1 MTAETEKRTDC
12 LYVRMLGDFS
22 MEYRGME
29 VLKIKDRK
37 RSSKML
43 HLLQILLYE
52 GAKGIAKEQLLL
64 RLYGRDAK
72 EDRSNNLRVTMYHLR
87 KMLGESGLPGKD
99 FIRVREGRYWFE
111 SSFPVEV
118 DARMFI
124 RILQRADG
132 LRGQKCAELLKEA
145 CSIYRGY
152 FLPLLA
158 GEEWAAVEEA
168 YFQRLYAQSMEKLL
182 SFLKE
187 QKEYEELFRWSGQA
201 ARLYPY
207 DEWQIWQMESLTALG
222 RMEEALILCENTTR
236 MYLKEP
242 GISVSERMFESF
254 RKMRKNIR
262 ADREELPRILESFQ
276 EKGMGK
282 GAYGCSFLGFI
293 DSYRLL
299 ARTAAHSG
307 CPGYVLLCSVTD
319 GRKRH
324 PAASGGLLEASKK
337 LEESVQEA
345 LGDEAV
351 YLQYSRTQF
360 LALLPWISREEC
372 QTRIGRIDVGFRRRE
387 SSRRVGVTYRMMQ
400 I

>member
-132 LRGQKCAELLKEA
+132 LRGQKCAELLKK
-145 CSIYRGY
+145 
-152 FLPLLA
+152 P
-158 GEEWAAVEEA
+158 
-168 YFQRLYAQSMEKLL
+168 
-182 SFLKE
+182 
-187 QKEYEELFRWSGQA
+187 
-201 ARLYPY
+201 
-207 DEWQIWQMESLTALG
+207 
-222 RMEEALILCENTTR
+222 
-236 MYLKEP
+236 
-242 GISVSERMFESF
+242 
-254 RKMRKNIR
+254 
-262 ADREELPRILESFQ
+262 
-276 EKGMGK
+276 
-282 GAYGCSFLGFI
+282 
-293 DSYRLL
+293 
-299 ARTAAHSG
+299 
-307 CPGYVLLCSVTD
+307 
-319 GRKRH
+319 
-324 PAASGGLLEASKK
+324 
-337 LEESVQEA
+337 
-345 LGDEAV
+345 AV
-351 YLQYSRTQF
+351 YTGDIFFRCWPEKNGRQ
-360 LALLPWISREEC
+360 WKKHISKDC
-372 QTRIGRIDVGFRRRE
+372 MH
-387 SSRRVGVTYRMMQ
+387 SLWKNS
-400 I
+400 